1 MLLRLLFYLL
11 LFVPIQI
18 SNASVNKEQ
27 KSQLM
32 GIYQSHRYTFF
43 CDQSFDGNG
52 DSLIQNCKNCPL
64 IKNRIIWMA
73 IIPEW
78 ELAKDKMCY
87 REKLCV
93 NNSGVRFKG
102 VRCCLEIDEN
112 FKRMSSDLYN
122 YVPELNLLKKQ
133 RSHYQ
138 FGLISDNDSNQLCHF
153 YIDKKNKLVE
163 PSPHLR
169 GMIARTYLYMR
180 DTYQLALAG
189 DELRLYQA
197 WHQQYPVTE
206 WERERNNKIKE
217 IQGKKNPYI
226 N

>member
-1 MLLRLLFYLL
+1 
-11 LFVPIQI
+11 
-18 SNASVNKEQ
+18 
-27 KSQLM
+27 
-32 GIYQSHRYTFF
+32 
-43 CDQSFDGNG
+43 
-52 DSLIQNCKNCPL
+52 
-64 IKNRIIWMA
+64 
-73 IIPEW
+73 
-78 ELAKDKMCY
+78 
-87 REKLCV
+87 
-93 NNSGVRFKG
+93 
-102 VRCCLEIDEN
+102 
-112 FKRMSSDLYN
+112 MS
-122 YVPELNLLKKQ
+122 E
-133 RSHYQ
+133 
-138 FGLISDNDSNQLCHF
+138 NDSNQFCHF

-163 PSPHLR
+163 PAPHLR